1 MPYYCK
7 NCLKLLEY
15 NACPTCGDKNL
26 PVVTDTDYCFLIEI
40 DSLWCGVLTGA
51 LDEEG
56 IVYSIIPTSKAALTI
71 YLKMLE
77 KYSIYVQYQHL
88 ERAEEIT
95 KNMFFQRDEK
105 VRQALLD
112 NVSRLNISEKVE
124 RKLRRKLKLTQLDN
138 VLEYCVE
145 LVKTADRITRNGII
159 WNSPE
164 AAEFLFAQKGNL
176 TLSINSETFEILAV
190 DGRV

>member
-7 NCLKLLEY
+7 NCLKLHDVDY
-15 NACPTCGDKNL
+15 CPTCGDKNL
-26 PVVTDTDYCFLIEI
+26 PIACDTDYCFLIEI
-40 DSLWCGVLTGA
+40 DSLWCGVLTGT

-56 IVYSIIPTSKAALTI
+56 IAYSVIPTSKEALTV
-71 YLKMLE
+71 YLRMLE

-95 KNMFFQRDEK
+95 RNLFFKRDEK

-112 NVSRLNISEKVE
+112 NLSRLNISEKVE

-138 VLEYCVE
+138 VLEYCVD
-145 LVKTADRITRNGII
+145 LVKTADSITRNGFIMA
-159 WNSPE
+159 SPE
-164 AAEFLFAQKGNL
+164 AAEFLFAKKGNL
-176 TLSINSETFEILAV
+176 TVSINSETFEILAV
-190 DGRV
+190 DGRA